1 MIRIPYGK
9 QVISPSDIKS
19 VVDILRSPYLTQGP
33 AVPQFE
39 SSVCSVV
46 DSKYGVA
53 TNSATSALHIACLAL
68 GLGPGDRLWTS
79 PTTFVAS
86 ANCGLYCGASVEF
99 VDIDITTGLMS
110 VQRLEEKLRVAKAN
124 GALPKVVIPVH
135 LCGASCDMKAIWRLA
150 KIYKFSIIEDASH
163 AIGATYQ
170 GEPVGNCRYSDI
182 TVFSFH
188 PVKIVTTG
196 EGGIATTNSPE
207 IAEAMRDLR
216 SHGVVK
222 EAHRLETENPSPWT
236 YEQHFLGFNYRMT
249 DLQAALGTSQLK
261 QLPLFV
267 EKRRKIFHKYLALTQ
282 DLPGQLLV
290 VPSTTESSHHL
301 AVFLLSNKSPLRHR
315 RIFEEMR
322 EDGIGVQLHYA
333 PVHLQPYYRKRFGY
347 QEGDFPAAEE
357 YAIRAITLPLYPG
370 LSSSEMNEVMDSLK
384 RGIENAHS

>member
-9 QVISPSDIKS
+9 QVISPSDIES
-19 VVDILRSPYLTQGP
+19 VVDALRSPYLTQGP

-39 SSVCSVV
+39 SSVCSAVK
-46 DSKYGVA
+46 SRYGVA

-68 GLGPGDRLWTS
+68 GLGDGDRLWTS

-86 ANCGLYCGASVEF
+86 ANCGLYCGAHVEF

-110 VQRLEEKLRVAKAN
+110 VRCLEQKLRMAKAN
-124 GALPKVVIPVH
+124 GTLPKIVIPVH
-135 LCGASCDMKAIWRLA
+135 LCGASCDMQAIAGLA
-150 KIYKFSIIEDASH
+150 KKYKFNIIEDASH

-170 GEPVGNCRYSDI
+170 GEPVGDCRYSDI

-196 EGGIATTNSPE
+196 EGGMATTNS
-207 IAEAMRDLR
+207 AEFAQAMRDLR
-216 SHGVVK
+216 SHGVIK
-222 EAHRLETENPSPWT
+222 EAHRLESEDPAPWS
-236 YEQHFLGFNYRMT
+236 YEQQSLGFNYRMT

-261 QLPLFV
+261 QLPVFV
-267 EKRRKIFHKYLALTQ
+267 EKRRKLFHNYLALTQ
-282 DLPGQLLV
+282 DLPGQFLD

-301 AVFLLSNKSPLRHR
+301 AVYLLSDTSPRKHR
-315 RIFEEMR
+315 RLFSRMR
-322 EDGIGVQLHYA
+322 EDGIGVQVHYA

-357 YAIRAITLPLYPG
+357 YASRAITLPLHPG
-370 LSSSEMNEVMDSLK
+370 LTSSQMNEVTNSLQ
-384 RGIENAHS
+384 RGIENGYS

>member
-33 AVPQFE
+33 AVTQFE

-68 GLGPGDRLWTS
+68 GLGAGDRLWTS

-86 ANCGLYCGASVEF
+86 ANCGLYCGASVDF

-110 VQRLEEKLRVAKAN
+110 VERLEQKLRTAKAN
-124 GALPKVVIPVH
+124 GTLPKIVIPVH
-135 LCGASCDMKAIWRLA
+135 LCGASCDMKAIGELA
-150 KIYKFSIIEDASH
+150 EQYNFSIIEDASH

-170 GEPVGNCRYSDI
+170 GEPVGNCKHSAV

-196 EGGIATTNSPE
+196 EGGLATTNSAE

-222 EAHRLETENPSPWT
+222 EAHRLETEDPSPWT
-236 YEQHFLGFNYRMT
+236 YEQHSLGFNYRMT
-249 DLQAALGTSQLK
+249 ELQAALGTSQLK

-267 EKRRKIFHKYLALTQ
+267 EKRRSLFHKYLALTR
-282 DLPGQLLV
+282 DLPGQLLI

-301 AVFLLSNKSPLRHR
+301 AVFLLSDKCPRKHR
-315 RIFEEMR
+315 RLFSGMR
-322 EDGIGVQLHYA
+322 EDGIGVQVHYA

-347 QEGDFPAAEE
+347 QEADFPAAEE
-357 YAIRAITLPLYPG
+357 YAMRAITLPLHPG
-370 LSSSEMNEVMDSLK
+370 LTSSEINEVKDSLK
-384 RGIENAHS
+384 RGIENVHS